1 MTLPV
6 DDIPNN
12 PVYALTY
19 SYMVKKIIPGYFL
32 IISLCWHNN
41 QKLKVVYTKNGGQA
55 FVCLFFYQR
64 EIFLLCQVC
73 RLYVC
78 YICKLMCILPHYS
91 EWLDVD
97 TWARLCF
104 VYIVEPQFWNIIL
117 HIGSYAK
124 PMKIIRSDQKR

>member
-19 SYMVKKIIPGYFL
+19 SYMVKKKIIPGYFL

-55 FVCLFFYQR
+55 FVCLFF
-64 EIFLLCQVC
+64 L
-73 RLYVC
+73 
-78 YICKLMCILPHYS
+78 S
-91 EWLDVD
+91 
-97 TWARLCF
+97 A
-104 VYIVEPQFWNIIL
+104 
-117 HIGSYAK
+117 
-124 PMKIIRSDQKR
+124 